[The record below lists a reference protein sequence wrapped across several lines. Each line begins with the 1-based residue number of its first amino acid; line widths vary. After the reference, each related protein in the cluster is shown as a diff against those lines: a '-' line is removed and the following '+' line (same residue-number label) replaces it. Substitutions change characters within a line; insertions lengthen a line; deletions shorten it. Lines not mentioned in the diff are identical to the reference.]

1 VEAAVEEELAIA
13 CRLLA
18 TEAANVDER
27 YRPFSPITT
36 ESKMCCSGRELIMFE
51 RYTEKA
57 RRLIFFARYEAS
69 QFGSPYIE
77 TEHLLLG
84 LLREDKALTNRFL
97 RSHASVESIRKQIE
111 GHTTAREKTSTSV
124 DLPLSNESKRVLA
137 YAAKEAESLANNH
150 IGTEHLLLGLLREEK
165 CFAAQIL
172 MERGLRLSQVREEL
186 GRQPH
191 EAMQV
196 RKRADALDDLSPCL
210 SLYLSDP
217 VDQTQPLV
225 GRENELDRLI
235 ELLCRFNG
243 KNPVLVGEPGI
254 GKRTIVGE
262 LARRIADGNIP
273 QSLAGR
279 AVLALDLPPLR
290 ILEKEGSW
298 QERLDRALVAAA
310 EDGKI
315 FFVNRMHD
323 RPGGIPTVPS
333 IHVTDLLLRPIMAGK
348 IQCIATSRP
357 ATFAKLQAEMHW
369 LAEYF
374 EPVEVTPPNDDAA
387 IKVLRGIKAA
397 YENFHNVSYTD
408 EAVAH
413 AVLCAKK
420 YIKDKSLP
428 GTAVDVI
435 DAAGAA
441 AQLEQGSL
449 PEEVAEVQKR
459 IRFIVQRTEGS
470 VANHEFEKARFYS
483 QEERKERDNL
493 KQLREKYKLDNNP
506 ALNVRPEDIERAVRN
521 LVGHADEADSRSN

>member
-1 VEAAVEEELAIA
+1 
-13 CRLLA
+13 
-18 TEAANVDER
+18 
-27 YRPFSPITT
+27 
-36 ESKMCCSGRELIMFE
+36 MFE

-57 RRLIFFARYEAS
+57 RRVIFFARYEAS

-84 LLREDKALTNRFL
+84 LLREDRALTNRFL

-124 DLPLSNESKRVLA
+124 DLPLSNESERVLA
-137 YAAKEAESLANNH
+137 YAGEEAERLANKH
-150 IGTEHLLLGLLREEK
+150 IGTEHLLLGLLHEEG
-165 CFAAQIL
+165 CYPAQIL
-172 MERGLRLSQVREEL
+172 MERGLRLSEVREEL

-191 EAMQV
+191 DVALGQ
-196 RKRADALDDLSPCL
+196 KRPSVFDELRLYVSDL
-210 SLYLSDP
+210 
-217 VDQTQPLV
+217 VDQTQPV
-225 GRENELDRLI
+225 IGREKELDRLI
-235 ELLCRFNG
+235 ELLCLFNG
-243 KNPVLVGEPGI
+243 KNPLLVGEPGV
-254 GKRTIVGE
+254 GKRTIVGG

-273 QSLAGR
+273 KSLAEK
-279 AVLALDLPPLR
+279 AILALDLPPFR
-290 ILEKEGSW
+290 VLEKDGSW

-323 RPGGIPTVPS
+323 RPGGISPVAST
-333 IHVTDLLLRPIMAGK
+333 HVTDVLLRPIMAGK
-348 IQCIATSRP
+348 IQCIATSTP
-357 ATFAKLQAEMHW
+357 ATFAKLQADRHW

-374 EPVEVTPPNDDAA
+374 EPIEVAAPNDDAA
-387 IKVLRGIKAA
+387 IKVLQGIKGA
-397 YENFHNVSYTD
+397 YETFHNVSYTD

-420 YIKDKSLP
+420 YIKNKSLP

-441 AQLEQGSL
+441 AQLEQGSF
-449 PEEVAEVQKR
+449 PEEGVGVQKR
-459 IRFIVQRTEGS
+459 IRFIVQRMEAS
-470 VANHEFEKARFYS
+470 IANHEFEKARFYS

-506 ALNVRPEDIERAVRN
+506 ALNISREEIEIAVSK
-521 LVGHADEADSRSN
+521 LVGNSGDVGAMTN

>member
-1 VEAAVEEELAIA
+1 V
-13 CRLLA
+13 
-18 TEAANVDER
+18 
-27 YRPFSPITT
+27 
-36 ESKMCCSGRELIMFE
+36 FE

-57 RRLIFFARYEAS
+57 RRIIFFARYEAS

-111 GHTTAREKTSTSV
+111 GHTIAREKTSTSV

-137 YAAKEAESLANNH
+137 YAGEEAERLANKH
-150 IGTEHLLLGLLREEK
+150 IGTEHLLLGLLHEEG
-165 CFAAQIL
+165 CYPAQIL
-172 MERGLRLSQVREEL
+172 MERGLRLSEVREEL

-191 EAMQV
+191 DVALGQ
-196 RKRADALDDLSPCL
+196 KRPSVFEELRLYVSDL
-210 SLYLSDP
+210 
-217 VDQTQPLV
+217 VDQTQPV
-225 GRENELDRLI
+225 IGREKELDRLI
-235 ELLCRFNG
+235 ELLCLFNG
-243 KNPVLVGEPGI
+243 KNPLLVGEPGV
-254 GKRTIVGE
+254 GKRTIVGG

-273 QSLAGR
+273 KSLAEK
-279 AVLALDLPPLR
+279 AILALDLPPFR
-290 ILEKEGSW
+290 VLEKDGSW

-323 RPGGIPTVPS
+323 RPGGISPVAST
-333 IHVTDLLLRPIMAGK
+333 HVTDVLLRPIMAGK
-348 IQCIATSRP
+348 IQCIATSTP
-357 ATFAKLQAEMHW
+357 ATFAKLQADRHW

-374 EPVEVTPPNDDAA
+374 EPIEVAAPNDDAA
-387 IKVLRGIKAA
+387 IKVLQGIKGA
-397 YENFHNVSYTD
+397 YETFHNVSYTD

-420 YIKDKSLP
+420 YIKNKSLP

-441 AQLEQGSL
+441 AQLEQGSF
-449 PEEVAEVQKR
+449 PEEVVEVQKR
-459 IRFIVQRTEGS
+459 IRFIVQRMEAS
-470 VANHEFEKARFYS
+470 IANHEFEKARFYS

-506 ALNVRPEDIERAVRN
+506 ALNISREEIEIAVSK
-521 LVGHADEADSRSN
+521 LVGNSGDVGAMTN